1 MNLKRYHYPY
11 HYVKLEYIRSVA
23 SSNYLKNNASKMAQG
38 LSLSEVLE
46 QIIDSED
53 EVSDFS
59 DIFDEGK

>member
-1 MNLKRYHYPY
+1 
-11 HYVKLEYIRSVA
+11 
-23 SSNYLKNNASKMAQG
+23 MAQG